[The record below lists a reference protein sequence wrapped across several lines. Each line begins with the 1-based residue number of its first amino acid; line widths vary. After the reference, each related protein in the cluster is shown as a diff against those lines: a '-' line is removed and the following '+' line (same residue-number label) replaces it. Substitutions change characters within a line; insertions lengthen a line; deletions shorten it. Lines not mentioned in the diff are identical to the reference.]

1 VTHRFTDE
9 SAILPVM
16 QQQLRDWH
24 DRGLIDTATLERL
37 IADLDQ
43 TRPPAG
49 SSGQS
54 RFNLGVWI
62 LFSLGTVALAAA
74 IAVWFAREWGEWGK
88 ATRVVLAPGV
98 PLLLGLTAVWL
109 FRPGRWF
116 FPAMGRIFLT
126 LAAVATY
133 SATALLAAM
142 YDLNPRHATMTLL
155 QAVLFIALAF
165 VAQSALLL
173 WAGLALLVIGYG
185 MEVDNAWMLEWQQ
198 RPVAFVGLGL
208 AMVIVALV
216 SRHRDRR
223 LGENATVAGAL
234 VLFVS
239 LMVLSFDLSARP
251 TAVTVQMWVV
261 LAVPYLV
268 AVGVIAFVWLRSE
281 QSFES
286 HALIPL
292 LSLLLLFAL
301 ASAWPERF
309 GQGSWVDSTLFTL
322 ATLAGA
328 YVGVSARSPALIN
341 VSVIF
346 FAVDVLRRYTDWFW
360 EELPG
365 HLFFG
370 LMGILLVGGGLA
382 LDQVR
387 RRLLRHAEVS
397 P

>member
-1 VTHRFTDE
+1 
-9 SAILPVM
+9 
-16 QQQLRDWH
+16 
-24 DRGLIDTATLERL
+24 
-37 IADLDQ
+37 
-43 TRPPAG
+43 
-49 SSGQS
+49 
-54 RFNLGVWI
+54 
-62 LFSLGTVALAAA
+62 
-74 IAVWFAREWGEWGK
+74 
-88 ATRVVLAPGV
+88 
-98 PLLLGLTAVWL
+98 
-109 FRPGRWF
+109 
-116 FPAMGRIFLT
+116 
-126 LAAVATY
+126 
-133 SATALLAAM
+133 
-142 YDLNPRHATMTLL
+142 
-155 QAVLFIALAF
+155 VLFIALAF